1 MGRKKKWKECVKSR
15 TTTINGRAVKVPS
28 LLYPAKVE
36 EVVDANGKKVVH
48 VTMKDRYAELHD
60 FLKEVEDSLNG
71 CNSDTEKEAIY
82 RKYSA
87 EADAHLKESLDISR
101 RYEEKPSPDRSYI
114 DALKQKNY
122 YRDINPRFN

>member
-1 MGRKKKWKECVKSR
+1 MGRKKKWKECVKPR
-15 TTTINGRAVKVPS
+15 TTTINGTAVKVPS
-28 LLYPAKVE
+28 LLYPARIE
-36 EVVDANGKKVVH
+36 EVVDANGKTIVEIH
-48 VTMKDRYAELHD
+48 TKDPYAELHD

-87 EADAHLKESLDISR
+87 EANAHLKESIDVDR
-101 RYEEKPSPDRSYI
+101 RYENEPNPDRSYI

-122 YRDINPRFN
+122 YRDI